1 MKRNLLVFNL
11 IALLALAACS
21 PSAQVRP
28 ISEVTADQPP
38 EITNIGPQDATLLF
52 ESSIPLA
59 CSVVYG
65 ETTDYGMIST
75 DTDMAGGAH
84 SDHSPLLT
92 GLKPDTTYHFR
103 VQGAA
108 ADGTLYRSED
118 MTFRTPP
125 RPDSAEINYASLEQG
140 AAIVDVSSNFGG
152 AANDEQWGANGAIDG
167 NRGSAWSSDG
177 DGDDAFIEI
186 ELAQPI
192 QLQAVEVWSRSMAD
206 GTARVESF
214 TLTTDRGETLG
225 PFELDDPE
233 VSQRFEVDAPA
244 ERLRFEV
251 VESSGGNVGLV
262 EFAAY
267 GEQLER

>member
-1 MKRNLLVFNL
+1 MKRLLFAVSLFL
-11 IALLALAACS
+11 LLALAACS
-21 PSAQVRP
+21 PEADVRP
-28 ISEVTADQPP
+28 ISQVTADQEP

-65 ETTDYGMIST
+65 KTTDYGMIST

-84 SDHSPLLT
+84 SNHSPLLS
-92 GLKPDTTYHFR
+92 GLEPDTTYHFR

-125 RPDSAEINYASLEQG
+125 QSESTEVNYASLDQG

-152 AANDEQWGANGAIDG
+152 APDDERWGANGAIDG

-177 DGDDAFIEI
+177 DGNDAFIEI

-192 QLQAVEVWSRSMAD
+192 QLEAVEVWSRSMDD
-206 GTARVESF
+206 GTARVHSF

-225 PFELDDPE
+225 PFQLDDPD

-267 GEQLER
+267 GEPLER